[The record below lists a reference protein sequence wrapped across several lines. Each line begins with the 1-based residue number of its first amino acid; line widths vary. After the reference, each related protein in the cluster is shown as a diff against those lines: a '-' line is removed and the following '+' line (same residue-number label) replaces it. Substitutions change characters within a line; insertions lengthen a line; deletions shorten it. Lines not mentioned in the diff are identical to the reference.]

1 MEQETFENDGE
12 LIHEEVQK
20 IGSLE
25 KLNDKEFPI
34 SVDTVM
40 HLTAAE
46 VLVKVVEGERAFF
59 PVLYRVL
66 VEGAFFPVLYRVE
79 K

>member
-1 MEQETFENDGE
+1 VEQETFENDGA
-12 LIHEEVQK
+12 LIREEVQK

-25 KLNDKEFPI
+25 KLNAKEFPI
-34 SVDTVM
+34 SDDTVM
-40 HLTAAE
+40 HLTTAE

-59 PVLYRVL
+59 PVLYRV
-66 VEGAFFPVLYRVE
+66 E